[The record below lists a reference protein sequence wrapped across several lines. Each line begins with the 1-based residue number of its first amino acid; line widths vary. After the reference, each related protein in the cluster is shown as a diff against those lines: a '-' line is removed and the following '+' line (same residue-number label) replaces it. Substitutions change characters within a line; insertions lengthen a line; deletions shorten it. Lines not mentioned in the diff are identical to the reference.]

1 MKIIRYKN
9 EDWKVITFE
18 DDMTLQEI
26 LEFYENEINRINK
39 EFDDKISEYL
49 SKYPKREQETFAEKK
64 RQAEV
69 VIAGGNSLYIGG
81 KAQALWI
88 TPEQFAQIILQKN
101 AEWTQKYLELEN
113 WKDMEIAKIKS
124 KIHSL
129 K

>member
-1 MKIIRYKN
+1 
-9 EDWKVITFE
+9 
-18 DDMTLQEI
+18 MTLQEI

-81 KAQALWI
+81 KAQAL
-88 TPEQFAQIILQKN
+88 
-101 AEWTQKYLELEN
+101 
-113 WKDMEIAKIKS
+113 
-124 KIHSL
+124 
-129 K
+129 